1 MKMHR
6 LALIGLAA
14 ATLAAGCR
22 PAPSTP
28 PAAPAAAPRGPAG
41 VTSST
46 ERGLDS
52 QPGVTS
58 ALPAVGR
65 TVGEAELRE
74 IASFY
79 IQDQEAGPQ
88 AYGQVIAD
96 LQKRDPKLYQAWQQ
110 KAVVILTGDPS
121 RPSINTTTTIV
132 AYTPID
138 APTKGGLAAFLD
150 GHADRVPPG
159 FTGFTQLGQ

>member
-1 MKMHR
+1 MKMHH

-28 PAAPAAAPRGPAG
+28 PAAPRGPAG

-52 QPGVTS
+52 QPGVG
-58 ALPAVGR
+58 AVLPAVGR
-65 TVGEAELRE
+65 TVGLHELQE
-74 IASFY
+74 IAQFY
-79 IQDQEAGPQ
+79 QLHREDGMQ
-88 AYGQVIAD
+88 AHDMVVEDIRKG
-96 LQKRDPKLYQAWQQ
+96 DPKLYQALQA
-110 KAVVILTGDPS
+110 KAVVILAGDPG
-121 RPSINTTTTIV
+121 RPSGDSSATIL